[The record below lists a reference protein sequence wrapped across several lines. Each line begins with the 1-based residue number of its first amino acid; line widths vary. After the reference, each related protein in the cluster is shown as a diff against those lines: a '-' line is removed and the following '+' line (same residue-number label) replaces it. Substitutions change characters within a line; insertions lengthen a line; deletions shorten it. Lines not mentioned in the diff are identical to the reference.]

1 MTSVPAIE
9 TSARSPRLV
18 ESVRP
23 GRLNLPGLWTLYVL
37 SLRQHLHGKRWIIM
51 VILFLLPAALADIV
65 RLTNPDHRIPIV
77 GIEFMFVFMLIPH
90 AIVPL
95 AALIYSTGIISD
107 EQEEQTITY
116 LLIRPLPKWAIY
128 IVKLLATLTTTILL
142 TWVFTA
148 LTYAAIYLGAESTVQ
163 DIPLRCAK
171 AAAIHSLAMM
181 TYCCLFGLMSLVTKR
196 MLLTGILYIVAI
208 EGVVANF
215 PFSVRLVTVVYY
227 VRIMAYRSLDFVV
240 TQLRTENIAA
250 EAWQLDIKN
259 DPNLLEHPTLQTCVI
274 VLFAASAVFTLL
286 AAFTCTRREFHV
298 KTPEKN

>member
-1 MTSVPAIE
+1 
-9 TSARSPRLV
+9 LY
-18 ESVRP
+18 
-23 GRLNLPGLWTLYVL
+23 TLT
-37 SLRQHLHGKRWIIM
+37 LRQHLHGKRWIIM
-51 VILFLLPAALADIV
+51 VILFLLPAGLADIV
-65 RLTNPDHRIPIV
+65 RLTNHRIPIV

-95 AALIYSTGIISD
+95 AALIYATGIIND

-128 IVKLLATLTTTILL
+128 VTKLLATLTTTIVL

-148 LTYAAIYLGAESTVQ
+148 FTYSAIYLGADSTVP
-163 DIPLRCAK
+163 DIPLRCVK
-171 AAAIHSLAMM
+171 AAAIHSLGIT
-181 TYCCLFGLMSLVTKR
+181 TYCCLFGLMSLVTRR

-215 PFSVRLVTVVYY
+215 PVAVRLITVVYY
-227 VRIMAYRSLDFVV
+227 VRMIAYRSLDFLV
-240 TQLRTENIAA
+240 TEYGRTFDIAA

-259 DPNLLEHPTLQTCVI
+259 DPNLLEHPTTRTCVI
-274 VLFAASAVFTLL
+274 VLLGASVVFTVL
-286 AAFTCTRREFHV
+286 AAFICSRREFHV